1 MNSNIS
7 LRRSWIPLAVVQA
20 FGLFALVAAALGL

>member
-1 MNSNIS
+1 MTEKTS

-20 FGLFALVAAALGL
+20 FGLFALVAAAVGL